1 MKYFSEITDFYKQ
14 NKPSELLEQFG
25 SPLYVYN
32 EDILRQRARQIKSL
46 VDMPNF
52 EVSYSI
58 KANSNLHI
66 LKILKEEGLYA
77 DAMSDGEI
85 FILEKAGYEKDDIF
99 FVCNNVSA
107 EEMRYAVDR
116 GIMVSVD
123 SLSQLDLYG
132 RNFPKSKVSVRLN
145 PGIGAGHHQKVVT
158 GGKTTKFGINL
169 EKIEDIFD
177 ISRKYNL
184 KITGINQHIGSLF
197 MSSTEYLRGVNELLQ
212 TALFFKDL
220 EFIDFGGGFG
230 IPYKK
235 QEGQQPLELVQF
247 GQDLKYILSQWQSE
261 NKRDI
266 IFRCEPGR
274 FVVAESSI
282 LLGKVYAKKNN
293 YNKIFIGTDLG
304 FSVLIRPAM
313 YGSHHD
319 IEVYRKNKLVKNKP
333 FESVNITGNICES
346 GDILVEE
353 RELPVI
359 NEEDIIGVMD
369 AGAYGYSMSSNY
381 NNRMRPAE
389 VLIKSNGSVQLI
401 RKRDTFEDLIKGF

>member
-1 MKYFSEITDFYKQ
+1 M
-14 NKPSELLEQFG
+14 
-25 SPLYVYN
+25 
-32 EDILRQRARQIKSL
+32 
-46 VDMPNF
+46 
-52 EVSYSI
+52 
-58 KANSNLHI
+58 
-66 LKILKEEGLYA
+66 
-77 DAMSDGEI
+77 
-85 FILEKAGYEKDDIF
+85 
-99 FVCNNVSA
+99 
-107 EEMRYAVDR
+107 
-116 GIMVSVD
+116 
-123 SLSQLDLYG
+123 
-132 RNFPKSKVSVRLN
+132 
-145 PGIGAGHHQKVVT
+145 
-158 GGKTTKFGINL
+158 
-169 EKIEDIFD
+169 
-177 ISRKYNL
+177 
-184 KITGINQHIGSLF
+184 
-197 MSSTEYLRGVNELLQ
+197 
-212 TALFFKDL
+212 
-220 EFIDFGGGFG
+220 
-230 IPYKK
+230 
-235 QEGQQPLELVQF
+235 
-247 GQDLKYILSQWQSE
+247 SQWQSE

-389 VLIKSNGSVQLI
+389 VLIKRMAACSLLEKEI
-401 RKRDTFEDLIKGF
+401 RLRILLKVSDMRWK